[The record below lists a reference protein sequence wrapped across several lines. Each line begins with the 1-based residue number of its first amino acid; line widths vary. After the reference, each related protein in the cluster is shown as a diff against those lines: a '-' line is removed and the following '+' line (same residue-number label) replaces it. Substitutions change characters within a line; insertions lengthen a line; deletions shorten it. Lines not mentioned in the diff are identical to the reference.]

1 MISRTKPQVLSKLM
15 ICPEV
20 EYSLTKLDALDC
32 CTVCRGVRG
41 DNKCSATAEPLGKPA
56 ARV

>member
-41 DNKCSATAEPLGKPA
+41 DNKVSLSSYHFLEMA
-56 ARV
+56 